1 VWCDKH
7 KIEYESKQ
15 IKMPGGSAI
24 TIGCPQ
30 CAHERDREIEQ
41 EENAKVASAFEID
54 MREMN
59 IEPEFWDAT
68 IDTYQA
74 EIPEQIKAV
83 QTVKRLIAGE
93 IQQIVMTGSNGT
105 GKTHLAIA
113 AVKELKGKIYTM
125 YEITTRI
132 RQSYSPRADE
142 TELEIVDELA
152 RLPMLAIDEV
162 GRTKGS
168 DAELNWLSYIIDK
181 RHTRGLPTIIISNKH
196 VRKHCPNGGCPDCL
210 ENYLSGDVMSRLTDN
225 GVLLQFGWADWRKT
239 KRQMILM
246 SILKRTR
253 FR

>member
-1 VWCDKH
+1 MWCEKH
-7 KIEYESKQ
+7 KIDYEVKQ
-15 IKMPGGSAI
+15 INMPGGIAI

-30 CAHERDREIEQ
+30 CAHERDLEIEQ
-41 EENAKVASAFEID
+41 EKRAKAYTAIEIE

-59 IEPEFWDAT
+59 IEPEYWGAT
-68 IDTYQA
+68 IETYQA
-74 EIPEQIKAV
+74 DTPEQIKAV

-132 RQSYSPRADE
+132 RQSYTARADE

-225 GVLLQFGWADWRKT
+225 GVLLQFGWADWRKI
-239 KRQMILM
+239 KRQ
-246 SILKRTR
+246 KEAQK
-253 FR
+253 

>member
-1 VWCDKH
+1 MWCDKH
-7 KIEYESKQ
+7 QLEYEPGE
-15 IKMPGGSAI
+15 IDMPGGTVI
-24 TIGCPQ
+24 TLGCPE
-30 CAHERDREIEQ
+30 CARERDEELDQ
-41 EENAKVASAFEID
+41 EEQAREAISTDEAMRSA
-54 MREMN
+54 N
-59 IEPEFWDAT
+59 IEPEYYGAT

-74 EIPEQIKAV
+74 DTPEQVKAV

-93 IQQIVMTGSNGT
+93 IQQIVMTGKNGT
-105 GKTHLAIA
+105 GKTHLAVA

-196 VRKHCPNGGCPDCL
+196 VRKHCPTGGCPDCL

-239 KRQMILM
+239 KRQ
-246 SILKRTR
+246 KEAQK
-253 FR
+253 

>member
-1 VWCDKH
+1 MWCDKH
-7 KIEYESKQ
+7 QLEYEPLG
-15 IKMPGGSAI
+15 INMPGGIVI
-24 TIGCPQ
+24 TLGCPE
-30 CAHERDREIEQ
+30 CARERDKELDQ
-41 EENAKVASAFEID
+41 EEQAREAISTDEAMRSA
-54 MREMN
+54 N
-59 IEPEFWDAT
+59 IEPEYYDAT
-68 IDTYQA
+68 LDTYQA
-74 EIPEQIKAV
+74 DTPEQVKAV

-113 AVKELKGKIYTM
+113 AVKELNGKIYTM

-181 RHTRGLPTIIISNKH
+181 RHT
-196 VRKHCPNGGCPDCL
+196 
-210 ENYLSGDVMSRLTDN
+210 
-225 GVLLQFGWADWRKT
+225 
-239 KRQMILM
+239 
-246 SILKRTR
+246 
-253 FR
+253 

>member
-1 VWCDKH
+1 
-7 KIEYESKQ
+7 
-15 IKMPGGSAI
+15 MPGGIVI
-24 TIGCPQ
+24 TLGCPE
-30 CAHERDREIEQ
+30 CARERDKELDREEQ
-41 EENAKVASAFEID
+41 AREATSTDEAMRSA
-54 MREMN
+54 N
-59 IEPEFWDAT
+59 IEPEYYNAT

-74 EIPEQIKAV
+74 DTPEQVKAV

-113 AVKELKGKIYTM
+113 AVKELHGKIYSM

-132 RQSYSPRADE
+132 RQSYSSRADE
-142 TELEIVDELA
+142 TELEIVNELA

-196 VRKHCPNGGCPDCL
+196 VRKHCPASGCPDCL

-239 KRQMILM
+239 KRQREAQ
-246 SILKRTR
+246 K
-253 FR
+253 

>member
-1 VWCDKH
+1 MWCEKH
-7 KIEYESKQ
+7 KIEYEPKQ
-15 IKMPGGSAI
+15 INMPGGI
-24 TIGCPQ
+24 TITTMCPL
-30 CAHERDREIEQ
+30 CAQERDMEIER
-41 EENAKVASAFEID
+41 EEKARVASAYEID

-74 EIPEQIKAV
+74 EIPGQIKAV
-83 QTVKRLIAGE
+83 QTVKRLIVGE

-113 AVKELKGKIYTM
+113 AVKALGGKIYTM

-132 RQSYSPRADE
+132 RQSYSARSDE

-181 RHTRGLPTIIISNKH
+181 RHTRDLPTIIISNKH
-196 VRKHCPNGGCPDCL
+196 VRKYCPLGGCPECL
-210 ENYLSGDVMSRLTDN
+210 ENYLSGDVMSRLTEG
-225 GVLLQFGWADWRKT
+225 GVLLQFNWEDWRK
-239 KRQMILM
+239 RGINHD
-246 SILKRTR
+246 S
-253 FR
+253 

>member
-1 VWCDKH
+1 MWCDKH
-7 KIEYESKQ
+7 QLEYEPLG
-15 IKMPGGSAI
+15 INMPGGTVI
-24 TIGCPQ
+24 TLGCPE
-30 CAHERDREIEQ
+30 CARERDKELDREEQ
-41 EENAKVASAFEID
+41 AREATSTDEAMRSA
-54 MREMN
+54 N
-59 IEPEFWDAT
+59 IEPEYYNAT

-74 EIPEQIKAV
+74 DTPEQVKAV
-83 QTVKRLIAGE
+83 QTVKRLIVGE

-196 VRKHCPNGGCPDCL
+196 VRKYCPNGGCPDCL

-239 KRQMILM
+239 KRQ
-246 SILKRTR
+246 KEAQK
-253 FR
+253 

>member
-7 KIEYESKQ
+7 QLEYEPLG
-15 IKMPGGSAI
+15 INMPGGIVI
-24 TIGCPQ
+24 TLGCPE
-30 CAHERDREIEQ
+30 CARERDKELDREEQ
-41 EENAKVASAFEID
+41 AREATSTDEAMRSA
-54 MREMN
+54 N
-59 IEPEFWDAT
+59 IEPEYYNAT

-74 EIPEQIKAV
+74 DTPEQVKAV

-113 AVKELKGKIYTM
+113 AVKELHGKIYSM

-132 RQSYSPRADE
+132 RQSYSSRADE
-142 TELEIVDELA
+142 TELEIVNELA

-196 VRKHCPNGGCPDCL
+196 VRKHCPASGCPDCL

-239 KRQMILM
+239 KRQREAQ
-246 SILKRTR
+246 K
-253 FR
+253 

>member
-1 VWCDKH
+1 MWCDKH
-7 KIEYESKQ
+7 QLEYEPVE
-15 IKMPGGSAI
+15 IDMPGGTVI
-24 TIGCPQ
+24 TLGCPE
-30 CAHERDREIEQ
+30 CARERDEELDREEREREVMSIAE
-41 EENAKVASAFEID
+41 VMRSA
-54 MREMN
+54 N
-59 IEPEFWDAT
+59 IEPEYYGAT

-74 EIPEQIKAV
+74 DTPEQVKAV

-105 GKTHLAIA
+105 GKTHLAIC
-113 AVKELKGKIYTM
+113 AVKELGGKIFTM

-132 RQSYSPRADE
+132 RQSYTARADE

-196 VRKHCPNGGCPDCL
+196 VRKHCPSGGCPDCL

-239 KRQMILM
+239 KRQ
-246 SILKRTR
+246 KEAQR
-253 FR
+253 

>member
-1 VWCDKH
+1 MWCDKH

-15 IKMPGGSAI
+15 INMPGVI
-24 TIGCPQ
+24 TITTMCPL
-30 CAHERDREIEQ
+30 CAQERDREIEQ
-41 EENAKVASAFEID
+41 EEKARVASAYEID

-59 IEPEFWDAT
+59 IEPEFFDAT
-68 IDTYQA
+68 LETYQA
-74 EIPEQIKAV
+74 DTPEQVKAV

-113 AVKELKGKIYTM
+113 AVKALGGKIFTM

-132 RQSYSPRADE
+132 RQSYSARSDE
-142 TELEIVDELA
+142 TELGIVGELA

-196 VRKHCPNGGCPDCL
+196 VRKYCPTKGCPDCL

-225 GVLLQFGWADWRKT
+225 GVLLQFSWADWRKT
-239 KRQMILM
+239 KRQ
-246 SILKRTR
+246 KEAQK
-253 FR
+253 

>member
-1 VWCDKH
+1 MWCEKH
-7 KIEYESKQ
+7 KIEYEPKQ
-15 IKMPGGSAI
+15 INMPGGI
-24 TIGCPQ
+24 TITTMCPL
-30 CAHERDREIEQ
+30 CAQERDREIEQ
-41 EENAKVASAFEID
+41 AEKTKIYNAIENE

-59 IEPEFWDAT
+59 IEPEYYNAT

-74 EIPEQIKAV
+74 DTPEQVKAV

-132 RQSYSPRADE
+132 RQSYSPRADDDE

-196 VRKHCPNGGCPDCL
+196 VRKYCPLGGCPDCL

-225 GVLLQFGWADWRKT
+225 GVLLQFNWADWRKI
-239 KRQMILM
+239 KQQ
-246 SILKRTR
+246 KEAQK
-253 FR
+253 

>member
-1 VWCDKH
+1 MWCEKH
-7 KIEYESKQ
+7 LVEYEPRR
-15 IKMPGGSAI
+15 IVMPGGIALN
-24 TIGCPQ
+24 IGCPQ
-30 CAHERDREIEQ
+30 CAHERDLEIEQ
-41 EENAKVASAFEID
+41 EEKAKIYDAIENE

-59 IEPEFWDAT
+59 IEPEYWGAT

-74 EIPEQIKAV
+74 DTPEQVKAV

-142 TELEIVDELA
+142 TELEIVGELA

-196 VRKHCPNGGCPDCL
+196 VRKYCPTRGCSDCL

-225 GVLLQFGWADWRKT
+225 GVLLQFSWADWRKI
-239 KRQMILM
+239 KQQREAQ
-246 SILKRTR
+246 K
-253 FR
+253 

>member
-1 VWCDKH
+1 
-7 KIEYESKQ
+7 
-15 IKMPGGSAI
+15 M
-24 TIGCPQ
+24 CPL
-30 CAHERDREIEQ
+30 CAQERDREIEQ
-41 EENAKVASAFEID
+41 EEKAKMVGMYETD

-83 QTVKRLIAGE
+83 QTVQRLIDGK

-113 AVKELKGKIYTM
+113 AVKKRGGKIYTM

-132 RQSYSPRADE
+132 RQSYSARSDE

-181 RHTRGLPTIIISNKH
+181 RHSRDLPTIIISNKH
-196 VRKHCPNGGCPDCL
+196 VRKYCPLGGCPECL
-210 ENYLSGDVMSRLTDN
+210 ENYLSGDVMSRLTEG
-225 GVLLQFGWADWRKT
+225 GVLLQFNWEDWRK
-239 KRQMILM
+239 RGVNHEG
-246 SILKRTR
+246 
-253 FR
+253 

>member
-1 VWCDKH
+1 MWCEKH
-7 KIEYESKQ
+7 KIEYEAKQ
-15 IKMPGGSAI
+15 IILPVWSRHAPGGIILFPRCPECEKERELEIVREMIEADEKAKKQ
-24 TIGCPQ
+24 TI
-30 CAHERDREIEQ
+30 A
-41 EENAKVASAFEID
+41 A
-54 MREMN
+54 MN
-59 IEPEFWDAT
+59 IEPEFFDAT
-68 IDTYQA
+68 LDTYQA
-74 EIPEQIKAV
+74 DTPEQVKAV

-132 RQSYSPRADE
+132 RQSYTARADE

-225 GVLLQFGWADWRKT
+225 GVLLQFGWADWRKI
-239 KRQMILM
+239 KRQ
-246 SILKRTR
+246 KEAQK
-253 FR
+253 

>member
-1 VWCDKH
+1 MAYCLKH
-7 KIEYESKQ
+7 NLEYS
-15 IKMPGGSAI
+15 G
-24 TIGCPQ
+24 
-30 CAHERDREIEQ
+30 EIEVAGHTHTLIFTRPCPECSKEMDKED
-41 EENAKVASAFEID
+41 EERQAAIEKAAKIASYKF
-54 MREMN
+54 MN
-59 IEPEFWDAT
+59 IEPEYCGAT

-74 EIPEQIKAV
+74 DTPEQVKAV

-132 RQSYSPRADE
+132 RQSYTARADE

-225 GVLLQFGWADWRKT
+225 GVLLQFNWADWRKI
-239 KRQMILM
+239 KRQ
-246 SILKRTR
+246 KEAQK
-253 FR
+253 

>member
-1 VWCDKH
+1 
-7 KIEYESKQ
+7 
-15 IKMPGGSAI
+15 MPGGI
-24 TIGCPQ
+24 TITTMCPQ
-30 CAHERDREIEQ
+30 CAQDRDLEIELD
-41 EENAKVASAFEID
+41 EKIKAGIAFEKD
-54 MREMN
+54 MEEMN
-59 IEPEFWDAT
+59 IEPEYWCAT
-68 IDTYQA
+68 LDTYQA
-74 EIPEQIKAV
+74 DTPEQIKAV

-132 RQSYSPRADE
+132 RQSYTARADE

-196 VRKHCPNGGCPDCL
+196 VRKHCPTKGCPDCL

-239 KRQMILM
+239 KRQ
-246 SILKRTR
+246 KEAQK
-253 FR
+253 

>member
-1 VWCDKH
+1 MWCEKH
-7 KIEYESKQ
+7 KIEYEEKK
-15 IKMPGGSAI
+15 IILPGGMILFSRCPECEKDLELEFAREMDEADEQAKKQAI
-24 TIGCPQ
+24 
-30 CAHERDREIEQ
+30 
-41 EENAKVASAFEID
+41 VA
-54 MREMN
+54 MN
-59 IEPEFWDAT
+59 IEPEFFDAT
-68 IDTYQA
+68 LDTYQA
-74 EIPEQIKAV
+74 DTPEQVKAV
-83 QTVKRLIAGE
+83 QTVMRLISGE

-142 TELEIVDELA
+142 TELEIVGELA

-196 VRKHCPNGGCPDCL
+196 VRKYCPTNGCPDCL

-239 KRQMILM
+239 KRQ
-246 SILKRTR
+246 KEAQK
-253 FR
+253 

>member
-1 VWCDKH
+1 
-7 KIEYESKQ
+7 
-15 IKMPGGSAI
+15 
-24 TIGCPQ
+24 
-30 CAHERDREIEQ
+30 
-41 EENAKVASAFEID
+41 
-54 MREMN
+54 MRS
-59 IEPEFWDAT
+59 W
-68 IDTYQA
+68 
-74 EIPEQIKAV
+74 KSGRSV

-225 GVLLQFGWADWRKT
+225 GVLLQFNWADWRKI
-239 KRQMILM
+239 KRQ
-246 SILKRTR
+246 KEAQK
-253 FR
+253 